1 MTWFFRGADVLT
13 RGRAGVQERYGVS
26 NAMYVV
32 PRCTYEMVGCP
43 SDRVT
48 TIGKKYLWRIELETL
63 LSAPYYP
70 PISLSLCLASIGDAI
85 RNVKEH
91 VDAND
96 QTRASTCKLYA
107 RFLNRMCYVLYRDR
121 WWIAGVYFV
130 LYRVCAAAAPA
141 ARGVWVCGDSSRTT
155 RAREE

>member
-32 PRCTYEMVGCP
+32 PVVRCTWTKWWVCP

-63 LSAPYYP
+63 LSAPTYP
-70 PISLSLCLASIGDAI
+70 APSLSLCLASIGDAI
-85 RNVKEH
+85 RNVEEH

-141 ARGVWVCGDSSRTT
+141 ARGGAGCQLDMW
-155 RAREE
+155 

>member
-121 WWIAGVYFV
+121 WVDRRGLLCFVPGMRSRRAGSERR
-130 LYRVCAAAAPA
+130 L
-141 ARGVWVCGDSSRTT
+141 GMW
-155 RAREE
+155 